1 MKQKILQSGPISPAL
16 DGRLAETWDVV
27 RLWADPTPAEALADI
42 RVVVTSPGAGCDA
55 ALMDRL
61 PKLGAIVNFGVG
73 YDKVDVAAARAR
85 GVVVSNTPGVLDE
98 CVADLGMALILDVLR
113 GTVAGDRFVRAGSW
127 TSGPFPLATRVW
139 GKRLGIVGLGRIG
152 SALARRAEAFRMSIA
167 YHNRSPI
174 EGSPYPRHASV
185 AELAAWAD
193 VLVLTLPGGAA
204 TRHIVSSDE
213 LEALGPNGFL
223 VNVARGSVVDTAALI
238 AALRHGRIGG
248 AALDV
253 FENEPHV
260 PDELKSFDN
269 VVLLPHLGSATRE
282 TRRAMEDL
290 TFDNAAAWF
299 AEGRLITPV

>member
-127 TSGPFPLATRVW
+127 TSAPFPPATRVW

-185 AELAAWAD
+185 TDLAAWAD

-223 VNVARGSVVDTAALI
+223 VNIARGSVVDTAALI

>member
-127 TSGPFPLATRVW
+127 TSGPFPPATRVW

-185 AELAAWAD
+185 ADLAAWAD

-213 LEALGPNGFL
+213 LAALGPNGFL
-223 VNVARGSVVDTAALI
+223 VNIARGSVVDTAALI

-290 TFDNAAAWF
+290 TFDNAATWF

>member
-27 RLWADPTPAEALADI
+27 RLWADPTPAEALAEI

-113 GTVAGDRFVRAGSW
+113 GTVAGDRFVRAGTW
-127 TSGPFPLATRVW
+127 TKGPFPLATRVW

-167 YHNRSPI
+167 YHNRSPV

-185 AELAAWAD
+185 ADLAAWAD

-223 VNVARGSVVDTAALI
+223 VNIARGSVVDTAALI

-290 TFDNAAAWF
+290 TFDNAATWF

>member
-174 EGSPYPRHASV
+174 ESSPYPRHASV
-185 AELAAWAD
+185 ADLAAWAD